1 MPKKIFL
8 WLISLCICG
17 SFLNPGAVSA
27 EENETLFRDS
37 FESYGVD
44 GSGVDEN
51 GKAVNPVAA
60 EESGSGWF
68 NSDAASKRGVII
80 FAEDS
85 NHYVC
90 LYKQNNIQKT
100 DIAARLGKSE
110 IYGNKQYTFGMRINI
125 RESYGY
131 YAAAGCKYEISAKNS
146 ASDDSGAELVSMLVN
161 KDSVA
166 LSMGGKVCENSIGD
180 LKWYELKT
188 VISLVGDK
196 AYVSAY
202 INDSICVDF
211 KQMQYSAAEIENA
224 MNYLSVSAD
233 FTGMLDTRSKPT
245 MWLDDIFLT
254 AEKMQSVPLT
264 ASYVPSDGSMVTN
277 PDAPLYVQFSEE
289 IAPVLSDDISIDN
302 GAEIKDAVMNED
314 NTGVSVSFSSLT
326 EGKSYNVKILAGRP
340 NGDKQEYF
348 YHFTYT
354 GNKEVYVSDWF
365 DTYGV
370 DGSGIDENGKTINPI
385 SAMEEYGKWYNREA
399 ASKRGAIIL
408 QNDDKIP
415 GLNFFLQSQN
425 KVVRTQ
431 MSTLL
436 KSGGKELGEPKG
448 VYEINTGFTI
458 PYGSGDIKSV
468 GLRDKCYA
476 QIGLSSEDGKTADIL
491 KIDYN
496 NGKNRIKF
504 FDSEKTADL
513 SENREYNVKIRI
525 YPQNGAYTAD
535 VYIGDEEKLLNREPI
550 QLGQLAKMNRLTV
563 DVNGYDSPSTVRMF
577 ILNGI
582 DFKCSLTPKLVS
594 CSAAFKKIALK
605 DNVITAEFDTA
616 APEEAAAYSIDN
628 GAVIE
633 SAERVGECGVRLTV
647 GGLKNG
653 ESYTLAFGGVKNS
666 DGYGCLDTAV
676 FEVEKKIEV
685 SGVSLDGGKLKN
697 GDNKVTAQLENTTG
711 EQLGASLV
719 ILVCRETNGEY
730 RIENAVIESKEN
742 IGRNDSITAS
752 FSTDG
757 TQFVK
762 AFLLDSADGMKLLY
776 DEMIY
781 R

>member
-1 MPKKIFL
+1 MFMGASKEVSAADERYDSPGKLAVKRFFRRKSA
-8 WLISLCICG
+8 LISVIVLAAMFLFVIIGPIVAPVDLTETGSEMLHANVSPTMNMMKLPSAMKDGTVDISSRGTFTVGLDTDGNVYTWGYYFNHAKDDAQRDVLTVPEEVKNANIIHVAAGSDHVVAIGDDGHVYAWGEYDNGQYGDKGSMIAMCRKMTDELPSDGKVDPTKVKQLLCGQQVTAILMEDG
-17 SFLNPGAVSA
+17 KIYAWGNDGLSA
-27 EENETLFRDS
+27 TNLS
-37 FESYGVD
+37 SVIKAGK
-44 GSGVDEN
+44 EN
-51 GKAVNPVAA
+51 GK
-60 EESGSGWF
+60 
-68 NSDAASKRGVII
+68 
-80 FAEDS
+80 
-85 NHYVC
+85 
-90 LYKQNNIQKT
+90 L
-100 DIAARLGKSE
+100 
-110 IYGNKQYTFGMRINI
+110 
-125 RESYGY
+125 
-131 YAAAGCKYEISAKNS
+131 
-146 ASDDSGAELVSMLVN
+146 
-161 KDSVA
+161 
-166 LSMGGKVCENSIGD
+166 
-180 LKWYELKT
+180 
-188 VISLVGDK
+188 
-196 AYVSAY
+196 
-202 INDSICVDF
+202 
-211 KQMQYSAAEIENA
+211 
-224 MNYLSVSAD
+224 
-233 FTGMLDTRSKPT
+233 
-245 MWLDDIFLT
+245 
-254 AEKMQSVPLT
+254 
-264 ASYVPSDGSMVTN
+264 
-277 PDAPLYVQFSEE
+277 
-289 IAPVLSDDISIDN
+289 
-302 GAEIKDAVMNED
+302 
-314 NTGVSVSFSSLT
+314 
-326 EGKSYNVKILAGRP
+326 VKIA
-340 NGDKQEYF
+340 
-348 YHFTYT
+348 FT
-354 GNKEVYVSDWF
+354 N
-365 DTYGV
+365 
-370 DGSGIDENGKTINPI
+370 DGIYGIDENGKTINPI

-399 ASKRGAIIL
+399 SSKRGAIIL

-425 KVVRTQ
+425 KVMRTQ

-616 APEEAAAYSIDN
+616 APEEAAAYSVDN

-653 ESYTLAFGGVKNS
+653 ESYTLAFDGVKNS

-697 GDNKVTAQLENTTG
+697 GDNKVTAQLANTTG

-730 RIENAVIESKEN
+730 RIENAVIENKEN

>member
-1 MPKKIFL
+1 M
-8 WLISLCICG
+8 
-17 SFLNPGAVSA
+17 
-27 EENETLFRDS
+27 
-37 FESYGVD
+37 
-44 GSGVDEN
+44 
-51 GKAVNPVAA
+51 
-60 EESGSGWF
+60 
-68 NSDAASKRGVII
+68 
-80 FAEDS
+80 
-85 NHYVC
+85 
-90 LYKQNNIQKT
+90 
-100 DIAARLGKSE
+100 
-110 IYGNKQYTFGMRINI
+110 
-125 RESYGY
+125 
-131 YAAAGCKYEISAKNS
+131 
-146 ASDDSGAELVSMLVN
+146 
-161 KDSVA
+161 
-166 LSMGGKVCENSIGD
+166 
-180 LKWYELKT
+180 
-188 VISLVGDK
+188 
-196 AYVSAY
+196 
-202 INDSICVDF
+202 
-211 KQMQYSAAEIENA
+211 
-224 MNYLSVSAD
+224 
-233 FTGMLDTRSKPT
+233 
-245 MWLDDIFLT
+245 
-254 AEKMQSVPLT
+254 
-264 ASYVPSDGSMVTN
+264 
-277 PDAPLYVQFSEE
+277 
-289 IAPVLSDDISIDN
+289 
-302 GAEIKDAVMNED
+302 
-314 NTGVSVSFSSLT
+314 
-326 EGKSYNVKILAGRP
+326 
-340 NGDKQEYF
+340 
-348 YHFTYT
+348 
-354 GNKEVYVSDWF
+354 
-365 DTYGV
+365 

-385 SAMEEYGKWYNREA
+385 STMEEYGKWYNREA

-415 GLNFFLQSQN
+415 ELNFFLQSQN

-436 KSGGKELGEPKG
+436 KSGGEELGEPKG
-448 VYEINTGFTI
+448 VYEINTGFTV

-550 QLGQLAKMNRLTV
+550 QIGQLAKMNRLTV
-563 DVNGYDSPSTVRMF
+563 DVNGYDSQSTVRMF
-577 ILNGI
+577 ILKGI

-605 DNVITAEFDTA
+605 DNVITAEFDAA
-616 APEEAAAYSIDN
+616 APEEVSAYSIDN

-653 ESYTLAFGGVKNS
+653 ESYTLAFDGVKNS

-685 SGVSLDGGKLKN
+685 SDVSLDGGTLKN

-730 RIENAVIESKEN
+730 RIENVVIESKEN

-762 AFLLDSADGMKLLY
+762 ALLLDSADGMKLLY